1 MLSTYQYRIKPS
13 DEQIAMMETWLE
25 MCRWQW
31 NRCLGERLDWLRRT
45 RCQIDRCSLH
55 SEPIGEIPERVN
67 YYTQQASLPKLKK
80 EQVEYKQ
87 LYAECLQDVLRRLD
101 RAWKR
106 WLVPDSTGKRGG
118 RPKFKKQGDYRSFT
132 YPRVNCSKAGVKL
145 EGNTLKL
152 SKIGEMRIVIHRPIP
167 DGFKLKTCIIVRKAD
182 GWYACISAEDKTV
195 PAIMPVDTVR
205 SATGIDM
212 GLASFLTTAQG
223 QKIPIRAYFRKL
235 EKHLARQQRK
245 LARQEKGSQNWL
257 KQKNKIARIHLRIKR
272 AREDFFYKTAWWLVR
287 TYDLISVEKLNI
299 KGLARTRLAKSILD
313 AAWGTFLNIMRA
325 VAVKCGKHF
334 VEVSAYKSSVECSQC
349 GADVPKDLSIRVHSC
364 SCGLEIDRD
373 ENSGRVLL
381 SRGLQAVGLTA
392 SACGGLGDSQPVKQE
407 TSGIRYTQLSLSLF

>member
-13 DEQIAMMETWLE
+13 DEQIATMEKWLE

-45 RCQIDRCSLH
+45 RCQVDRCSLH

-67 YYTQQASLPKLKK
+67 YYTQQASLPWLKK
-80 EQVEYKQ
+80 EQIEYKQ

-101 RAWKR
+101 KAWKK
-106 WLVPDSTGKRGG
+106 WLIPDSKGERGG

-132 YPRVNCSKAGVKL
+132 YPRVNCPKAGVKL

-152 SKIGEMRIVIHRPIP
+152 SKIGEMKIIVHRLIP

-182 GWYACISAEDKTV
+182 GWYACISAEDQTV
-195 PAIMPVDTVR
+195 PEIMPVDTINT
-205 SATGIDM
+205 STGVDM

-223 QKIPIRAYFRKL
+223 QKIPIQQYSQKL
-235 EKHLARQQRK
+235 EKHLGRQQRK
-245 LARQEKGSQNWL
+245 LARQEKDSQSWL

-287 TYDLISVEKLNI
+287 QYDLIAVEKLNI

-313 AAWGTFLNIMRA
+313 AAWGKFLNIMRA

-334 VEVSAYKSSVECSQC
+334 VEVSAYKSSVECSRC
-349 GADVPKDLSIRVHSC
+349 GADVPKNLSVRVHSC

-381 SRGLQAVGLTA
+381 SRGLQSVGLID
-392 SACGGLGDSQPVKQE
+392 SACGGVGNSQPVKQE
-407 TSGIRYTQLSLSLF
+407 ASGIRYTQLSLF